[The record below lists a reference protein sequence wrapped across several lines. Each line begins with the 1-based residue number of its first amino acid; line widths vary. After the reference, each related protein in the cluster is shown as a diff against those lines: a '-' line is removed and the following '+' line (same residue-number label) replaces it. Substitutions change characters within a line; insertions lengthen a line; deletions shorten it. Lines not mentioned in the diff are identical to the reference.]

1 VIYEPLDKHASAAEP
16 LGKHASAAEPV
27 VRQTEKN
34 AGQEPKLM
42 ESPNET
48 GGPNY

>member
-1 VIYEPLDKHASAAEP
+1 MIYESLD
-16 LGKHASAAEPV
+16 KHASAAEPV

-34 AGQEPKLM
+34 AGQEPKHM

-48 GGPNY
+48 GGPNH